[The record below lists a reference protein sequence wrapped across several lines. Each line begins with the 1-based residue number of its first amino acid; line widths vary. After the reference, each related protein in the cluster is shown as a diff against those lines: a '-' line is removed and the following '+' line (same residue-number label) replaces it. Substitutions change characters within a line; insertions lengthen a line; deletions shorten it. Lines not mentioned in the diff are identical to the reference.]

1 MRVLFHILVGAMYGA
16 VWGYER
22 ASPPKTIIK
31 RGAAP
36 ISVTR
41 KAVPRFAAR
50 GIRRRQRKPLIAAE
64 NRTVATRCG
73 RSRKPTSAPSWTR
86 TKNPLIKSQML

>member
-1 MRVLFHILVGAMYGA
+1 MRVLFHILAGAMYGA

-31 RGAAP
+31 RGATP

-41 KAVPRFAAR
+41 KGVPQFAAR
-50 GIRRRQRKPLIAAE
+50 GIRRLQRKPLLAAE
-64 NRTVATRCG
+64 TEASRPGAADRGIQPVPRLGLEPRT
-73 RSRKPTSAPSWTR
+73 
-86 TKNPLIKSQML
+86 L